1 MRRGTRLRAASG
13 RGPVRR
19 ASHTSPL
26 PRVPCP
32 PSVFSRW
39 EDQGKTGTF
48 GSEEYEKPRKAG
60 PLNEPSNEVR
70 IFIDA
75 FIESIDLLRIL
86 IALAREPNRTWTEH
100 EMAGAVGFS
109 LETTQQQLE
118 RLQRNGFAAAEMGP
132 PRRYRYAPRAE
143 EFDRMIRELVE
154 LDDHRPVTLI
164 RLVYA
169 RTANSAA
176 QAFADS
182 FRFRKP

>member
-1 MRRGTRLRAASG
+1 M
-13 RGPVRR
+13 
-19 ASHTSPL
+19 
-26 PRVPCP
+26 
-32 PSVFSRW
+32 FSRW

-48 GSEEYEKPRKAG
+48 GSEEYKKPRKAG

>member
-1 MRRGTRLRAASG
+1 MGRACGLPMVNGLCVGLR
-13 RGPVRR
+13 
-19 ASHTSPL
+19 TTC
-26 PRVPCP
+26 CP
-32 PSVFSRW
+32 PQVGLS
-39 EDQGKTGTF
+39 
-48 GSEEYEKPRKAG
+48 GSFPRDGEGESLRPAGRRTDEKPRKAG
-60 PLNEPSNEVR
+60 PLNEPSSEVR

-86 IALAREPNRTWTEH
+86 IALAREPNRTWTED
-100 EMAGAVGFS
+100 EVAGAVGFS
-109 LETTQQQLE
+109 LETVRQQLE
-118 RLQRNGFAAAEMGP
+118 RIQRLGFAAAEMGP

-154 LDDHRPVTLI
+154 LDNHRPVTLI
-164 RLVYA
+164 RMVYA